1 MKDIFRLLK
10 RVNKLKEN
18 RRRGWMLHDIANAET
33 TAEHTFHLALLVWLA
48 GEKKNDIDTERAMK
62 MALVHDM
69 CEAYAPDFTSYD
81 AAGLDEN
88 KELTKKDLKNIRP
101 KKGRPTTA
109 QREKL
114 GKLKKELEQEAMEK
128 ITKGLGKNLKEEILD
143 LWNDYEEG
151 ISTES
156 RFVKQ
161 ADRMINLLQGLDY
174 YKRYGKIE
182 YELWVRRAK
191 EVIDDEHLVALL
203 KEIEKD
209 I

>member
-1 MKDIFRLLK
+1 
-10 RVNKLKEN
+10 
-18 RRRGWMLHDIANAET
+18 
-33 TAEHTFHLALLVWLA
+33 
-48 GEKKNDIDTERAMK
+48 
-62 MALVHDM
+62 
-69 CEAYAPDFTSYD
+69 
-81 AAGLDEN
+81 
-88 KELTKKDLKNIRP
+88 
-101 KKGRPTTA
+101 
-109 QREKL
+109 
-114 GKLKKELEQEAMEK
+114 MEK

>member
-1 MKDIFRLLK
+1 
-10 RVNKLKEN
+10 
-18 RRRGWMLHDIANAET
+18 MLHDIANAET
-33 TAEHTFHLALLVWLA
+33 TAEHTFHLALLVWFA